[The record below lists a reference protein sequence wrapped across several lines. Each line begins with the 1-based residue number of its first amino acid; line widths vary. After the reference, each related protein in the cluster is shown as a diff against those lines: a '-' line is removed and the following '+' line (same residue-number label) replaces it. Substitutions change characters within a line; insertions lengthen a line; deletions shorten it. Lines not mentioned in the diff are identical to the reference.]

1 MSHYSEAREANWP
14 TDDRINNIAQN
25 GATGEHYMK
34 ELEEYVAAIEDKLLE
49 PKVSKYHKKIRNHG
63 VTVDVYDVL
72 DAYGVENPAVAHAVK
87 KMLMAG
93 QRGYKD
99 FQQDIQEAIDS
110 LERAKDFP
118 PLPF

>member
-1 MSHYSEAREANWP
+1 MSHYSEAREADWP
-14 TDDRINNIAQN
+14 TDERINNIGHN

-34 ELEEYVAAIEDKLLE
+34 EVEDYVAAIEEKLQEE
-49 PKVSKYHKKIRNHG
+49 PKSKYHKKLIHHG

-72 DAYGVENPAVAHAVK
+72 YAYGVENPAIAHAIK

-99 FQQDIQEAIDS
+99 FNQDIQEAIDS
-110 LERAKDFP
+110 LQRAKAFP
-118 PLPF
+118 PIAF